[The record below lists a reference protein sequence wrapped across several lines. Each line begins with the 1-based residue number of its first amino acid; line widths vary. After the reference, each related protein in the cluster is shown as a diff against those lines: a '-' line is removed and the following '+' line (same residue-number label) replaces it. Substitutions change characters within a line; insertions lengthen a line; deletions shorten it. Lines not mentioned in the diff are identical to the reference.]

1 MNKEKCNGF
10 SLVYNANALYYFLI
24 NPRFAFFLN
33 NFDNIGDDALIEYK
47 DVFKEEKV
55 MLLNILMYQY
65 SEKIIIMKEK
75 NELIIKNIRKMC
87 SSDINKEY
95 QSLEFSY
102 KSIKKYVEE
111 A

>member
-1 MNKEKCNGF
+1 
-10 SLVYNANALYYFLI
+10 
-24 NPRFAFFLN
+24 
-33 NFDNIGDDALIEYK
+33 
-47 DVFKEEKV
+47 
-55 MLLNILMYQY
+55 
-65 SEKIIIMKEK
+65 MKEK
-75 NELIIKNIRKMC
+75 NEPIIKNIRKMC